1 MIRNLFGTPCYTGSI
16 GIFPRMGQGVGRK
29 AAGRQ
34 MFLQNFSSARAWFQV
49 SDMQNLNR
57 IKQRE

>member
-1 MIRNLFGTPCYTGSI
+1 
-16 GIFPRMGQGVGRK
+16 MGQDVGRK

-34 MFLQNFSSARAWFQV
+34 MILQNFSSARAWFQV